1 MIFFNPSIFLL
12 VQDFAMTFSLTDR
25 NLSIFMLYVLSSCQ
39 HVVLHGCS
47 VNKPDEFFLSFF
59 LFFSQSWGNLSPP
72 SLREC
77 DGTWVTGQTDWCDTM
92 ETWWRRFCRW
102 GYTKHSLS
110 SVKVPVRLKEDIPQ
124 MRLSLKKKKKEEAG
138 NEWMFEHSRSNTEYT
153 QSSFALTAVR
163 MCDGSSPT
171 TWVPRFL
178 QSPDQLFRKC
188 SAFMLFYFICVASE
202 FSLVWHFLIYF
213 SFLHWKKG
221 KEMKRR
227 ESQDSGFTSRRVC
240 TLKAGTHPLWAVLL
254 FTAHHKII
262 LPLLEL

>member
-1 MIFFNPSIFLL
+1 
-12 VQDFAMTFSLTDR
+12 
-25 NLSIFMLYVLSSCQ
+25 
-39 HVVLHGCS
+39 
-47 VNKPDEFFLSFF
+47 
-59 LFFSQSWGNLSPP
+59 
-72 SLREC
+72 
-77 DGTWVTGQTDWCDTM
+77 
-92 ETWWRRFCRW
+92 
-102 GYTKHSLS
+102 
-110 SVKVPVRLKEDIPQ
+110 
-124 MRLSLKKKKKEEAG
+124 
-138 NEWMFEHSRSNTEYT
+138 MFEPSRSNTEYT

-227 ESQDSGFTSRRVC
+227 ESQDSGFTLRRVY

-254 FTAHHKII
+254 FTAHHII
-262 LPLLEL
+262 FSLCWNCKLLLSGSLNLLLGSYMMNPAADLVKSDEPYDMYVPDQANLTNTTLNVRKALRVYKWRMSFSWETQQWSLRSMKSFRAARNIKGLKQHPLHWSSSLLCGSF